1 MDAMPANIVPGRKAG
16 KDHARSQCPLRGE
29 DLQCQSTDAGQ
40 SPQAVARKTIR
51 TPNPFRE
58 ASSGLRRAE
67 EPTLGTG
74 YIVPVRKIG
83 LIEAG
88 YRDLVRKSRSRAS
101 SSRDDCLFLLH
112 VILYCHKRESREYR
126 MRVEGVASR
135 HP

>member
-58 ASSGLRRAE
+58 ASSGLHRENKDHRERA
-67 EPTLGTG
+67 LSRGS
-74 YIVPVRKIG
+74 
-83 LIEAG
+83 L
-88 YRDLVRKSRSRAS
+88 RSRE
-101 SSRDDCLFLLH
+101 
-112 VILYCHKRESREYR
+112 KRERRNQSYYP
-126 MRVEGVASR
+126 S
-135 HP
+135 HYTP

>member
-29 DLQCQSTDAGQ
+29 DLQCQSADAGQ
-40 SPQAVARKTIR
+40 
-51 TPNPFRE
+51 
-58 ASSGLRRAE
+58 SGLRRAE
-67 EPTLGTG
+67 EPSLGTG

-83 LIEAG
+83 LIEPG
-88 YRDLVRKSRSRAS
+88 YRDLVRKSRSRAGA
-101 SSRDDCLFLLH
+101 SRDDCLFLLH

-135 HP
+135 HSKMI